1 MKHHHH
7 LFLALG
13 ALLSAGPF
21 STNAEAAPTV
31 FNTGLNASGAPLASG
46 TIDPHWQIVS
56 SADPTAPGPDAYVIA
71 NTGFPI
77 PPWLPQSAL
86 SQWIAPSANQSVGN
100 AAGEYRYRTTFDL
113 TGYNLAKLK
122 LRLTIASDN
131 EVPYVRLNG
140 TLTSLTFTNGF
151 QQFATEFLTSGFV
164 PGVNTLEIGV
174 TNNGAGPTGLRSEL
188 QFIDTDDA
196 FTLHLELQPPNL
208 VLNWSTAFGC
218 CDVEST
224 TDLSSGS
231 WTTIPD
237 APSIVNGRFT
247 LSLPRAE
254 ESMRFFRL
262 KQRPPGPIGPVVL
275 VNEPYGA
282 GIMEYVT
289 FDHPSCDIGTGC
301 ALVYP
306 LDGTIDNY
314 FDASETVYD
323 SQCSISDGPVQYQWR
338 FRYPPTIQ
346 SGRFYTNPAII
357 GTDTSHVTFPPN
369 AMPALSGVDVG
380 WRVILTITKNTP
392 NGVVTREALF
402 RFQYDSSELQC
413 CP

>member
-1 MKHHHH
+1 MKHYH
-7 LFLALG
+7 LLFVLG
-13 ALLSAGPF
+13 ALLSGGQFAAH
-21 STNAEAAPTV
+21 AEPV
-31 FNTGLNASGAPLASG
+31 PPNTDL
-46 TIDPHWQIVS
+46 
-56 SADPTAPGPDAYVIA
+56 
-71 NTGFPI
+71 PI
-77 PPWLPQSAL
+77 RSRWPQSPVPK
-86 SQWIAPSANQSVGN
+86 WIAPSVDQSVGN
-100 AAGEYRYRTTFDL
+100 AAVKYRDL
-113 TGYNLAKLK
+113 TGYNPAKLK
-122 LRLTIASDN
+122 RKPQLTTVSN
-131 EVPYVRLNG
+131 NKVPRVTPNG
-140 TLTSLTFTNGF
+140 AVTSLTPI
-151 QQFATEFLTSGFV
+151 TSD
-164 PGVNTLEIGV
+164 
-174 TNNGAGPTGLRSEL
+174 AGEPAALPSEL
-188 QFIDTDDA
+188 NVTDSGEP
-196 FTLHLELQPPNL
+196 FQLNLELQPTSL

-224 TDLSSGS
+224 TDLESGP

-247 LSLPRAE
+247 LSLPRGE

-275 VNEPYGA
+275 VNEQYGGL

-289 FDHPSCDIGTGC
+289 FDHPTCDIGTGC

-323 SQCSISDGPVQYQWR
+323 SQCSISDGPVEYHWR

-346 SGRFYTNPAII
+346 SGKFYTNPAIT

-392 NGVVTREALF
+392 NGVVTRETLF